1 MVEDIFRTKV
11 TPEILAKVLSAFDTM
26 EPEGLKDM
34 TARVVT
40 VNRLLDEEGLLDEEP
55 HLAAAIQFRLEA
67 LARLAGRPELKA
79 WSIPDDVAGMLHL
92 NPVVLEATS
101 SEPLKE
107 ENDRPVFDA
116 KSFFKRLLSIS
127 HEEGRG

>member
-1 MVEDIFRTKV
+1 M
-11 TPEILAKVLSAFDTM
+11 LGKVLTAFGTM
-26 EPEGLKDM
+26 KPGDWNDM

-40 VNRLLDEEGLLDEEP
+40 VIRLLDEEGLLDEEP

-92 NPVVLEATS
+92 NPVVLQATS

-116 KSFFKRLLSIS
+116 ESFFKRLLSIS